1 MNIALKAILI
11 TAGICMG
18 IIAVKAYKNCGR
30 DNASYQGAI
39 IKADSFQVGNKYLVF
54 FKSK

>member
-30 DNASYQGAI
+30 DNAYQGT
-39 IKADSFQVGNKYLVF
+39 KVKSDTVYVGNRIILK
-54 FKSK
+54 FKFS